1 MATLHTDAI
10 LDKQLFNGNE
20 IEEITTLVVT
30 SRSLIHKGLVG
41 QLNNELE
48 IKPPQHV
55 SNKLDMVL
63 RIQGYNPSLVIIN
76 DDTIDSDHLNTLKT
90 IRMALNEF
98 PSIKI
103 LLIISSYDI
112 DFELLALKEG
122 VRGIIVEDFEQNTLI
137 ECIKTIANGGLWI
150 RKTVMEDFITQH
162 RYLKK
167 HSGNNAPS
175 LPSFTKRELQII
187 QLVVNGH
194 KNKEI
199 GEQLFISE
207 KTVKHHLTKIF
218 RKLNIHKRVQLK
230 GII

>member
-10 LDKQLFNGNE
+10 LDKQLFNGNK
-20 IEEITTLVVT
+20 IGEITTLVVT

-41 QLNNELE
+41 QLSNELE

-63 RIQGYNPSLVIIN
+63 RIQDYNPSLVIIN
-76 DDTIDSDHLNTLKT
+76 

-103 LLIISSYDI
+103 LLIISSDDI
-112 DFELLALKEG
+112 DFELLALKGG

-187 QLVVNGH
+187 QLVINGH